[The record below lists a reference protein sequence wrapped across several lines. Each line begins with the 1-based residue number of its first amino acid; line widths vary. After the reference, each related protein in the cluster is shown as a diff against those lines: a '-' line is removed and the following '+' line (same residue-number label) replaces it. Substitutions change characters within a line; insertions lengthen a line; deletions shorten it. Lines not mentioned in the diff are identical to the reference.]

1 MIKLIKIL
9 SIIIILFS
17 TKSSFAEIGTESW
30 SKKCGSNE
38 NKDNCVI
45 GIKNEVEREDN
56 KKQTVA
62 TAYIRIASS
71 KQKEMNLI
79 DEKDQTYKLSEKNKD
94 VPYLIVNLP
103 LNSDL
108 QKNPLLVADKKSIG
122 NLSYTHCNQT
132 IGCRSVLL
140 LNEKVI
146 EFFKKGKSMSITF
159 GVYRSE
165 KNIKI
170 DFPLK
175 GFSKA
180 YKKLVKS

>member
-9 SIIIILFS
+9 SIIIIIFS

-30 SKKCGSNE
+30 NKNCSNE
-38 NKDNCVI
+38 NEENCFVAITKEVKLKDN
-45 GIKNEVEREDN
+45 KR
-56 KKQTVA
+56 QTIA
-62 TAYIRIASS
+62 TAFIRIVSS

-94 VPYLIVNLP
+94 VPYLNINLP

-108 QKNPLLVADKKSIG
+108 RKNPLIVSDNKSIG
-122 NLSYTHCNQT
+122 NMVYTHCNQT
-132 IGCRSVLL
+132 IGCSTILL
-140 LNEKVI
+140 INEKII
-146 EFFKKGKSMSITF
+146 EAFKKGKSMSVTF
-159 GVYRSE
+159 GVYGSE
-165 KNIKI
+165 KNMKV